1 MIVSI
6 PRRLLPLAV
15 LSLLLLL
22 ILSFRHFQPTN
33 PWSSLRLEKVGLEEA
48 LEHEGV
54 TIITPGEN
62 SPFAEAARPS
72 AAIVNSATPSPN
84 IELGKQPDTTKF
96 KPGTVKPAGSNYTK
110 MLVTPRT
117 KKEKDMTKWIPETFI
132 PGNGVNVSM
141 YVADDPWAPLHPPK
155 NKGHEVMIYLTY
167 IIDHYDS
174 LADVNIFMHSHQ
186 FAWHNDDLLDQN
198 AALMIQRLSS
208 ERVQREGYVNLRCH
222 WHPGCPDWMHPGA
235 TEVDINKQEEVL
247 LAKSWSELFPMDEIP
262 DVLAQPCCA
271 QFAISKDRIRQLPLS
286 RYVFFR
292 DWLLRTPLS
301 DALSG
306 RVWEYV
312 WHYLFTGQNV
322 VCPKEHICYC
332 DGFGVCFGG
341 QKQYDQYWAAVNDMN
356 HLKDKLVEWK
366 RQDSKIKEMEAKGQ
380 IQEGVEV
387 DVPEY
392 GLDKEMEKKIE
403 ELEQWT
409 KATKQQALHNGDDP
423 EFRAIECG
431 RVWQEG
437 DGF

>member
-1 MIVSI
+1 MIVSL

-15 LSLLLLL
+15 FAILLL
-22 ILSFRHFQPTN
+22 IILVFRRLQPAN
-33 PWSSLRLEKVGLEEA
+33 PWAALPLEKIGLGEVVGSEE
-48 LEHEGV
+48 V

-72 AAIVNSATPSPN
+72 AAILASATSGPN
-84 IELGKQPDTTKF
+84 IELGKQPDTSKF
-96 KPGTVKPAGSNYTK
+96 KPGKTKKPGSTYSK

-117 KKEKDMTKWIPETFI
+117 KKEKDMTNWIGEAFPPES
-132 PGNGVNVSM
+132 GVNVSM

-167 IIDHYDS
+167 IIDHYAA

-198 AALMIQRLSS
+198 AEIMVKRLSA

-235 TEVDINKQEEVL
+235 TEVDFNKQEEVL

-271 QFAISKDRIRQLPLS
+271 QFAISADRIRQMPLS

-322 VCPKEHICYC
+322 MCPKEHICYC

-341 QKQYDQYWAAVNDMN
+341 QEEYDNYWAAVNEKN
-356 HLKDKLVEWK
+356 HQKDRLVEWEK
-366 RQDSKIKEMEAKGQ
+366 QDTKIKEMERKGEV
-380 IQEGVEV
+380 QEGVQI

-392 GLDKEMEKKIE
+392 GLDEKLRKRIG
-403 ELEQWT
+403 ELEMWIERT
-409 KATKQQALHNGDDP
+409 KREAFERGDGA
-423 EFRAIECG
+423 EARAKECG
-431 RVWQEG
+431 RAWKPG